1 MALFSEGI
9 LKLHW
14 DQSVPVN
21 LARIAKGMGLAMT
34 LSDQLDAA
42 ALLEISAQNKPRLTL
57 NTRQNAVRQRYTVAH
72 AMGHLALH
80 HLRPGTQRDIV
91 LSDNFALDPDSRI
104 DTEANHF
111 ALGLLMPEQV
121 VTYCLNDLA
130 LADLNALADM
140 FEVAPQLVKQRLAD
154 LNLRLPSKPRR
165 DDRGDRQTID
175 VG

>member
-21 LARIAKGMGLAMT
+21 LARIAKGMGLVMT
-34 LSDQLDAA
+34 LSDQLQAA
-42 ALLEISAQNKPRLTL
+42 ALLDLSPHNKARLTL
-57 NTRQNAVRQRYTVAH
+57 NTRQNTVRQRYAVAH

-80 HLRPGTQRDIV
+80 HLRPGSQRAIV
-91 LSDNFALDPDSRI
+91 LSDNFALAPDSRL

-111 ALGLLMPEQV
+111 ALGLLMPQQV

-130 LADLNALADM
+130 LADLTALADM

-154 LNLRLPSKPRR
+154 LNLRLPSRPRH
-165 DDRGDRQTID
+165 DDWDDGQTID
-175 VG
+175 LA

>member
-21 LARIAKGMGLAMT
+21 LARIAKGMGVAMA

-42 ALLEISAQNKPRLTL
+42 ARLEISPLNKARLTL
-57 NTRQNAVRQRYTVAH
+57 STRQNTVRQRYAVAH

-121 VTYCLNDLA
+121 VTYCLKDLA
-130 LADLNALADM
+130 LADLTALADL

-154 LNLRLPSKPRR
+154 LNLRLPSRL
-165 DDRGDRQTID
+165 RQEDEADGRPID
-175 VG
+175 LA